1 MPLLFGGA
9 VAAVLGLIGL
19 ISWWSHFIELIKGGL
34 PLILLLGG
42 ILAMYIGFDDIQ
54 EKLNEERQ
62 RQDEKLEKAKEEIE
76 MVKAQAEQY
85 KEELDKLK
93 EFSRGQE

>member
-1 MPLLFGGA
+1 MTLLFGGA
-9 VAAVLGLIGL
+9 VAAVLGLISL
-19 ISWWSHFIELIKGGL
+19 ISWWSDFITIFKGGL
-34 PLILLLGG
+34 PVVMLLGG
-42 ILAMYIGFDDIQ
+42 LLAMYIGFDDIQ

-93 EFSRGQE
+93 EESRGKE